1 VTTRRRFLVALGAG
15 VLVVPRSSLAQQ
27 AVKGARIGFFY
38 YASRPSS
45 LDTGRYN
52 AFVQGMRE
60 LGYVEGTNAI
70 IEARF
75 ADAKAERLPAIA
87 AELVRLKVDVIVA
100 TGTPVYR
107 AATRHHDHSR
117 RHHSHV

>member
-1 VTTRRRFLVALGAG
+1 LE
-15 VLVVPRSSLAQQ
+15 
-27 AVKGARIGFFY
+27 
-38 YASRPSS
+38 
-45 LDTGRYN
+45 TGRYD

-87 AELVRLKVDVIVA
+87 AELVRLKVDRGNGNA
-100 TGTPVYR
+100 RLPR